1 MNEYRNN
8 PVNGRGFSAISL
20 LDPVAGKKNSLLRVR
35 KTLQL
40 VDKTRLFSVAADFLP
55 CDTGIA
61 GKSESSRWLW
71 RAVLAIAIMLPL
83 AVRGAAH
90 AEEAPSFV
98 GRQACAGCHAAE
110 FDPWKG
116 CDRGGCRRPC
126 RPWSAYDS

>member
-61 GKSESSRWLW
+61 REK
-71 RAVLAIAIMLPL
+71 P
-83 AVRGAAH
+83 VRGAAH

-116 CDRGGCRRPC
+116 SHHAMAMQPAAAATVLADFSGAPARI
-126 RPWSAYDS
+126 